1 MHQNKQFYSRLD
13 DFEKGVGFVD
23 TLGGAQQFK
32 TKNRVSKGK
41 SPPKLCIID
50 VVQLFFRTASAQS
63 FEQGADVIHIV
74 HDIFCGA
81 AVYRVQ
87 ITDSGG
93 KQDAV

>member
-1 MHQNKQFYSRLD
+1 MQRKM
-13 DFEKGVGFVD
+13 
-23 TLGGAQQFK
+23 QFK
-32 TKNRVSKGK
+32 TKNRVSRGK
-41 SPPKLCIID
+41 SPPKLCIMA

-63 FEQGADVIHIV
+63 FEQEADVIHVV

-81 AVYRVQ
+81 AVRRIQ